1 MRKEQFMKKDSRTS
15 QRSKKSKQL
24 VYVLLPFVL
33 PLCLIAIGILL
44 MVNETLIDKLFLG
57 LGILGALIGLVE
69 VVIYASRRKYEVQ
82 PQYLVNGIILL
93 VVGAALILI
102 PFTINRFIPVLISL
116 CVIASGISGVTNTFT
131 FRKEGA
137 TIFVPVLFAVTNIV
151 LGAFLF
157 IYVMWINKSAGYSVI
172 GILLII
178 SGVIRIVNEIL
189 ARTSVPKA
197 AQVVETSYTETATAS
212 AAQDTAAAP
221 EDHISQPE
229 QEQQS

>member
-1 MRKEQFMKKDSRTS
+1 MKKDSRTS

-33 PLCLIAIGILL
+33 PLCLIVIGILL

-82 PQYLVNGIILL
+82 PQYLVNGIIWL

-102 PFTINRFIPVLISL
+102 PFTINRFIPMLISL

-157 IYVMWINKSAGYSVI
+157 IYVMWIHKSAGYSVI

-212 AAQDTAAAP
+212 AAQDTAATP

>member
-1 MRKEQFMKKDSRTS
+1 MKKDSRTS

-33 PLCLIAIGILL
+33 PLCLIVIGILL

-82 PQYLVNGIILL
+82 PQYLVNGIIWL

-116 CVIASGISGVTNTFT
+116 CRHQHCPRRIPLHLCDVDQQERRLFRHRHSPHHQRCHPHRQRDSGTDFCSQG
-131 FRKEGA
+131 
-137 TIFVPVLFAVTNIV
+137 
-151 LGAFLF
+151 
-157 IYVMWINKSAGYSVI
+157 SAGC
-172 GILLII
+172 GNLL
-178 SGVIRIVNEIL
+178 
-189 ARTSVPKA
+189 
-197 AQVVETSYTETATAS
+197 Y
-212 AAQDTAAAP
+212 
-221 EDHISQPE
+221 
-229 QEQQS
+229 

>member
-1 MRKEQFMKKDSRTS
+1 MKKDSRTS

-82 PQYLVNGIILL
+82 PQYLVNGIIWL

-116 CVIASGISGVTNTFT
+116 CVIASGINTLT

-221 EDHISQPE
+221 EDLISQPE

>member
-1 MRKEQFMKKDSRTS
+1 MKKDSRTS

-82 PQYLVNGIILL
+82 PQYLVNGIIWL
-93 VVGAALILI
+93 VVGTALILI

-116 CVIASGISGVTNTFT
+116 
-131 FRKEGA
+131 
-137 TIFVPVLFAVTNIV
+137 
-151 LGAFLF
+151 
-157 IYVMWINKSAGYSVI
+157 
-172 GILLII
+172 
-178 SGVIRIVNEIL
+178 
-189 ARTSVPKA
+189 
-197 AQVVETSYTETATAS
+197 
-212 AAQDTAAAP
+212 
-221 EDHISQPE
+221 
-229 QEQQS
+229 

>member
-1 MRKEQFMKKDSRTS
+1 MKKDSRTS

-82 PQYLVNGIILL
+82 PQYLVNGIIWL

-116 CVIASGISGVTNTFT
+116 CVIASGISGVMNTLT
-131 FRKEGA
+131 FRKEGYHLCSR
-137 TIFVPVLFAVTNIV
+137 TVRRHQHCSRRIPLHLCDVDQQERRLFRHRHSPHHQRCHPHRQRDSGTDFCSQ
-151 LGAFLF
+151 G
-157 IYVMWINKSAGYSVI
+157 SAGC
-172 GILLII
+172 GNLL
-178 SGVIRIVNEIL
+178 
-189 ARTSVPKA
+189 
-197 AQVVETSYTETATAS
+197 Y
-212 AAQDTAAAP
+212 
-221 EDHISQPE
+221 
-229 QEQQS
+229 